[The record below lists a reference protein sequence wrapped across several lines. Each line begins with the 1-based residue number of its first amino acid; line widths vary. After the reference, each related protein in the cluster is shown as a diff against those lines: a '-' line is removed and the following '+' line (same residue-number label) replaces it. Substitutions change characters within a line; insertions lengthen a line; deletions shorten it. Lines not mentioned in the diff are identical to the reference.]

1 MDECNPEMIREHERR
16 ITETEQSTGSAHQRI
31 NSLVDLIKD
40 FTIEMRSSNKNIADL
55 VSGVAAL
62 TKEVSYVAKASDRH
76 EADIASIKDNMETKD
91 TVLKLYD
98 KIERSNEEQK
108 KGQDA
113 FMNLL
118 RKQKEEFEQHKKE
131 PAEQAFANQKAL
143 IKWLLVGFGSVLLSI
158 VTTAVAFF
166 IFK

>member
-1 MDECNPEMIREHERR
+1 MEECNPEMMREHERR
-16 ITETEQSTGSAHQRI
+16 ITETEQSAGSAHHRI
-31 NSLVDLIKD
+31 NSLVELIKD
-40 FTIEMRSSNKNIADL
+40 FTVEMRSSNKNIADL
-55 VSGVAAL
+55 VTGVAAL
-62 TKEVSYVAKASDRH
+62 TKEVSYVAKATDRH
-76 EADIASIKDNMETKD
+76 EEDIASIKDNMETKD

-98 KIERSNEEQK
+98 RIEHSNEEHK

-113 FMNLL
+113 LMNLF
-118 RKQKEEFEQHKKE
+118 RTHKEEFEQHKKE

-158 VTTAVAFF
+158 VTTAVALF